1 MRKDYADIHVRCS
14 AHTVQLCVK
23 DILKSSDVVAD
34 MLKRCKDT
42 VALFRHSVVLS
53 DSMADTQTRLN
64 IKVEASSSNALEQ
77 YIWDVDDQQNVM

>member
-1 MRKDYADIHVRCS
+1 MRNDYADIHVRCS

-23 DILKSSDVVAD
+23 DIL
-34 MLKRCKDT
+34 LKRCKDT